1 RLKLNANKTTS
12 EKWLYHPF
20 TTFILWP
27 LSYPV
32 MLYQTGGA
40 NFALSLIMSA
50 LVAILLL
57 EAINYIEHYGLA
69 RKRLASGRYE
79 AVNMVHSWNSNHE
92 IGRVVLYELTRHSDH
107 HYKANKKFQNLSH
120 FDESPQLPFGY
131 PGSMLLA
138 FIPPLW
144 FSVMDPLLV
153 KWKEKNRYAFDIDH

>member
-1 RLKLNANKTTS
+1 YVHFTTEHNYGHHDKIGTPEDPATAKKGEWLFAFWIRSVTLSFISAWKIRLKLNANKTTS

-32 MLYQTGGA
+32 LLYQTGGA

-57 EAINYIEHYGLA
+57 ETINYIEHYGLA

-107 HYKANKKFQNLSH
+107 HYKAN
-120 FDESPQLPFGY
+120 
-131 PGSMLLA
+131 
-138 FIPPLW
+138 
-144 FSVMDPLLV
+144 
-153 KWKEKNRYAFDIDH
+153 